1 MENIKKYD
9 INQTIWNNTYLNA
22 TYLGIAKHGNYY
34 GIKLLVENK
43 TDIPLSLEGKNIC
56 MEDFVI
62 TESTTIVSEL
72 LPHKKI
78 FTDAVMMFS
87 DIENLGIYDIEKMKD
102 IELTL
107 IYKID
112 FEIILTSPTIMLNVQ
127 EYIPR
132 KNIIF

>member
-1 MENIKKYD
+1 MKKY
-9 INQTIWNNTYLNA
+9 NAKQVIWENTYLNV

-43 TDIPLSLEGKNIC
+43 TDIPMSLDGKNIC
-56 MEDFVI
+56 MGDFVV
-62 TESTTIVSEL
+62 TESTTIVYEL

-78 FTDAVMMFS
+78 FTDAVMMFG
-87 DIENLGIYDIEKMKD
+87 DLENLGIYNIEKMKD

-107 IYKID
+107 IYKVD
-112 FEIILTSPTIMLNVQ
+112 FETILTSPTIMLNVQ